1 MYTFLAGTEVDSW
14 YLQDSNMA
22 TEDTLFIDIEKG
34 DVPIEVAVS
43 SGFPI
48 GHVLTTNGLP

>member
-1 MYTFLAGTEVDSW
+1 
-14 YLQDSNMA
+14 MA

-34 DVPIEVAVS
+34 DVPIEVTMS

-48 GHVLTTNGLP
+48 GHVLITHGLP

>member
-1 MYTFLAGTEVDSW
+1 
-14 YLQDSNMA
+14 MA

-34 DVPIEVAVS
+34 DVPIEVTIS